1 MRMLLGGGQPK
12 PTAVFAH
19 NDSMA
24 IGALAAI
31 RAAGLA
37 SPADVSLIGYNDAPL
52 VEHLDPPLSTIA
64 FHGESIGRFAGELV
78 IALIEE
84 SSGHVASM
92 TFPPELV
99 ARASTAPPGGKG
111 RRRRNTSKGGRNG

>member
-1 MRMLLGGGQPK
+1 MLLGGAQPT

-37 SPADVSLIGYNDAPL
+37 CPADVSVIGYNDAPL

-64 FHGESIGRFAGELV
+64 FPGESIGRFAGELV

-84 SSGHVASM
+84 SSSRVASM

-99 ARASTAPPGGKG
+99 ARASTAPPAGE
-111 RRRRNTSKGGRNG
+111 RRRRRPSSKGARNG